1 MANERMTN
9 VATKS
14 SHGVSSDARCSIL
27 QPGILRVRQPDT
39 FGEPTGPSCREFLN
53 CVLPLEFVQQVEI
66 HPKQGFA
73 EIKFS
78 NVTSASIVLARVA
91 EVLRRHAA
99 TTSIADGLHLDRS
112 KLVVVRVFRY
122 P

>member
-1 MANERMTN
+1 MANKRMAN

-14 SHGVSSDARCSIL
+14 SLAVSPDVRCSIL
-27 QPGILRVRQPDT
+27 QPGILRLRQPDT
-39 FGEPTGPSCREFLN
+39 FGEPTGPSCRQFLN

-78 NVTSASIVLARVA
+78 HTTSASIVLARVA
-91 EVLRRHAA
+91 DVLRRHAA
-99 TTSIADGLHLDRS
+99 
-112 KLVVVRVFRY
+112 
-122 P
+122 